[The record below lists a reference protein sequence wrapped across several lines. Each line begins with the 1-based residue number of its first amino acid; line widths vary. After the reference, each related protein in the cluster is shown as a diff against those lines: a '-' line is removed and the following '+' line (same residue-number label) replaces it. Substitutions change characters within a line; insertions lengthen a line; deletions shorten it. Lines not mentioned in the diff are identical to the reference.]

1 MNVKVVATG
10 RYLPERIET
19 NEELAPRLGVTPEWI
34 VKHAGVTHR
43 HISDEPVAVM
53 AARAA
58 KEALGGGPAPDLII
72 NASGVAQQVLPDTSV
87 FIQETL
93 GLTGIPCF
101 SVHATCLSFAVALH
115 NAASLLQVGAY
126 HRILLV
132 SADLGHRG
140 RNFDEPESSALL
152 GDGAAAVV
160 LEVTPAG
167 EPSALLGFHM
177 NSYPKGASLTEVR
190 GGGTRQHPQDPT
202 TTRAHN
208 LFHMNGPAVYKMALR
223 HTPTMFRHLY
233 AKCGVDPKDIQL
245 VIPHQG
251 SGPAVEAVARFG
263 FDPSIV
269 INRVREEGN
278 CVAASMPMAL
288 AYAHESGRL
297 KRGDL
302 VLLCGT
308 GAGLSVLGLVLRW

>member
-1 MNVKVVATG
+1 MHVKVVATG

-19 NEELAPRLGVTPEWI
+19 NEELAPRLGVTADWI
-34 VKHAGVTHR
+34 LSHAGVTHR
-43 HISDEPVAVM
+43 HISDEPVAEM
-53 AARAA
+53 AAWAA
-58 KEALGGGPAPDLII
+58 KQALGSGPPPDLII
-72 NASGVAQQVLPDTSV
+72 NASGVAQQVLPDTSP
-87 FIQETL
+87 FIQEAL
-93 GLTGIPCF
+93 GFSGVPCF

-115 NAASLLQVGAY
+115 NAASLLEASAY
-126 HRILLV
+126 RRILIV
-132 SADLGHRG
+132 SADQGHRG

-160 LEVTPAG
+160 LEATPEG
-167 EPSALLGFHM
+167 ETSALLGFHM
-177 NSYPKGASLTEVR
+177 NTYPKGASLTEVR

-202 TTRAHN
+202 TTREHN

-223 HTPTMFRHLY
+223 HSPTMFRHLY
-233 AKCGVDPKDIQL
+233 AKSGIRPEDIQL

-263 FDPSIV
+263 FDPGIIV
-269 INRVREEGN
+269 KRVHEEGN

-288 AYAHESGRL
+288 AYAHQSGRL
-297 KRGDL
+297 NRGDL